1 MPSFLV
7 PSSRVFRYDN
17 SVEMLSGGSTSL
29 PSRPRMSG
37 GEQAFVP
44 VGGLEQ
50 CDMQNSRTHLYV
62 VVNSMGVPVISGT
75 PPRQKTYESCT
86 PSGAASKAFYAWWRT
101 TDQGRLAGSAPAG
114 SSIVPPEL
122 LERLQTMDVTQEE
135 RDKFLRD
142 WTSVDEA
149 QLQKRLLV
157 RMAMAGGKTAV
168 KNYIVSYIRNTKPNK
183 LEVRYSIVVNPKAVA
198 LKADDPRPVGILDLE
213 SFV

>member
-7 PSSRVFRYDN
+7 PSSRVFQIDV
-17 SVEMLSGGSTSL
+17 SVEMLGGGSTSL

-62 VVNSMGVPVISGT
+62 VVNSMGVPVVTGS

-86 PSGAASKAFYAWWRT
+86 PSGAACKAFYAWWRT
-101 TDQGRLAGSAPAG
+101 SEQGRLAGSASPG
-114 SSIVPPEL
+114 SFSVPPEL
-122 LERLQTMDVTQEE
+122 LERVQSMDVSQAE
-135 RDKFLRD
+135 RDKFLMD
-142 WTSVDEA
+142 WTSVAEE

-157 RMAMAGGKTAV
+157 RMAMAGGKSAV

-183 LEVRYSIVVNPKAVA
+183 LEVRYSIVVNPKAVP
-198 LKADDPRPVGILDLE
+198 LKAEDPRPLDVVDLE